1 VEPCK
6 ITTDI
11 TLGLSTQSHISVSYL
26 SQEHFQ
32 IGYYFSLWTTIL
44 LHYYMSKLQG
54 IMTNILTTQNLVC
67 NQNSFWNHQKNMH
80 IIKSNSLTYIQTYS
94 PQVLSVLY
102 YILSIET
109 ENQILLFSII
119 CHNRLFRYH
128 RTLNDYIQNLFIKVY
143 FSSYHSP
150 LLT

>member
-1 VEPCK
+1 
-6 ITTDI
+6 
-11 TLGLSTQSHISVSYL
+11 
-26 SQEHFQ
+26 
-32 IGYYFSLWTTIL
+32 
-44 LHYYMSKLQG
+44 
-54 IMTNILTTQNLVC
+54 
-67 NQNSFWNHQKNMH
+67 MH